1 MKWTSVACAYLMVI
15 AAFYVMTA
23 DVSADEVALPDT
35 NVDEIVSNIEHNDR
49 RITIS
54 NSMASSPAV
63 AVGAD
68 GDTHI
73 AWVDGEIG
81 SQSVSWKR
89 SNDSM
94 STFTSD
100 EAITTS
106 YYSISSISILLGSA
120 FGTAI
125 AFEGK
130 LTSDASPSVYF
141 LYSEDDDDWSNAYAV
156 SVGSSPSLT
165 TDGDA
170 VYIAMNIITEET
182 TRYSLA
188 AFRLIDGSINA
199 TLLAALPV
207 SASDGDIAFFDGLL
221 NVAMV
226 EESTDALY
234 FMQLTDNGTVV
245 TDPTLVSRT
254 GGGSSVD
261 LMSVNG
267 NERILFVEN
276 DSIML
281 ACCLGAASN
290 WISHTV
296 LEING
301 TISEASLAASGS
313 SLRIAYTVVTD
324 GCSIVYVAECDL
336 QGNAGDTKQISTSG
350 LDAVSPAVFSITSG
364 SFSCIYAEEHSG
376 TQELFMRQDI
386 EYVVPD
392 ITRLPSF
399 ISSID
404 HRMFRHGNESAS
416 ELRERVNVILA
427 HRNSSQEALAVENA
441 TGLREDLSS
450 YFVSTPYADLDEV
463 EDVKTIIVSNLET
476 VTSGSDSSVTTMSTG
491 GPGGTISYMDGGFF
505 RELEA
510 VTNSTTFAE
519 WYYQNGG
526 DSPNVI
532 TANSGYLMW
541 GSSSSNLTHRV
552 NSTTTGPARYFQA
565 NITGLDVNTT
575 YYVMGYVVTNTTTYS
590 TYVRSFC
597 TYPDTLTIFS
607 INVTMRST
615 SSVSITWLTNCP
627 ASTYLEY
634 GRTTSYGEDNFSWS
648 YDFDHDSPVTEHMV
662 NISNLA
668 GNTPY
673 HYRIISNYSYGDF
686 SIYTDTGDRNFTV
699 FVPVTISS
707 VSSVL
712 TSPTS
717 VQITW
722 TTNVNSNSTVYYGTT
737 TSYGSNATGNNDTT
751 LSVTI
756 DGLTTNTLYHYK
768 VRSVSTTCTNIS
780 ANSSDYT
787 FTTQELIIS
796 SVSSVLTDPN
806 IIRITW
812 TTNYYASTRIYL
824 GTTTSYD
831 HQYLSGGGIYHDVQI
846 NDLSINT
853 LYHYKV
859 ESIASG
865 MTKTSSDMTFTTDDL
880 TIGAMSMT
888 FTDATTAHI
897 TWTTDFSA
905 TTVVNYGTTTSY
917 NMTVTGGNG
926 LFHSVNITGLMEC
939 TTYHYKIRTVSTGD
953 TDIFAESTDLSFT
966 TGNIGDAGT
975 GGDASNLITNAPLL
989 IPGCYD
995 GYLTAAIDTDDY
1007 YGVPMLSGQT
1017 LRLTAVVP
1025 SSFNYDLF
1033 LYAPSGYLVSSST
1046 GSTGVDESIQY
1057 TTNSSGIWSIR
1068 LHHTSG
1074 TGQGSYSLSILLL
1087 GEVDR
1092 FSLDVGSTGDSYL
1105 ISNLP
1110 GMNIL
1115 NGTGWGAASGG
1126 NRQAAVNGSFLLNIY
1141 DGTYQSSTYYQI
1153 SIAYNASA
1161 DIGVQVL
1168 VGDSWVTVATM
1179 PGSTAANTYSFVLKS
1194 EWLSDSSGSLF
1205 ACNVRFRFSHAVV
1218 VDSIDAVAVAY
1229 ASDLFGSSQNYPGV
1243 MLENNWAVGNAVVN
1257 GSASATM
1264 LITLPRSDQTY
1275 LLELVGLD
1283 PYTGIGVQQYVT
1295 SAYASIGTLES
1306 WGTSAVVQLNPTYT
1320 DAQGTTPGS
1329 TVRIRLT
1336 SAIKNLTRVVLW
1348 TSRYYTDVG
1357 ASGDTVN
1364 SSHTPGISLLDNGEW
1379 GNITSSG
1386 GVYWRSTVSGNNA
1399 NFYLNG
1405 AESDAQYLI
1414 SITYKVTSGTTSL
1427 KQFVNGTGNVT
1438 LGSLTT
1444 GTAWRTDTF
1453 VTSAVTYDSVAGGQ
1467 IDILFEIASTTAVA
1481 VDSITVYRDSDGD
1494 TYSDAYEALRV
1505 TMSAI
1510 GTHTYDLNPF
1520 SADTDSD
1527 GLNDDV
1533 ERTSSYLTDPT
1544 DADTDNDN
1552 LTDGSERY
1560 SYTWSTD
1567 ESHLIPDNGTTL
1579 TITLQLPAVS
1589 GTISSLCLVI
1599 GMMHEARSQLRV
1611 QMSKGAT
1618 GTTRLIKA
1626 SGTGSGA
1633 NYFALVDLFSI
1644 SSPYSASDLASASTW
1659 KINVTDV
1666 TAGSDGRVEYVRL
1679 QVNGTTN
1686 VLDSDSDDDGL
1697 SDGEEVNFGNDGWY
1711 TNPRSSDSDSDGVS
1725 DGNEIAGTTL
1735 CGSATDPTR
1744 ADTDDDGYNDSVDRY
1759 MGDAV
1764 LRVSILEYRTKED
1777 INLDDDRTI
1786 FFVIKY
1792 NGEMLSTK
1800 RMAAHTDTLYS
1811 PGWTYDIDIAETV
1824 TSVSVIF
1831 YAVADDAGTIPGDD
1845 IKLDV
1850 SSTSN
1855 LEHTVTWALSTTQ
1868 YQTSFEGTCGWLD
1881 NDADGYMK
1889 VGLQRC
1895 VAEKAKVIVI
1905 NGTSDN
1911 GDYGLDAVST
1921 GIYRYSADD
1930 QVYLI
1935 NLNVSTANAR
1945 FQQGM
1950 NTIILPRAI
1959 ALQCQLN
1966 DTLYNLQSIGSTPLA
1981 GASFYS
1987 TDQDSASASSHV
1999 IAVITMNVT
2008 YQQAEDILEMLTHNS
2023 TGARIGNNVTVSST
2037 SVYLMHLPNDVLSSI
2052 PTSVTNSGLGG
2063 APNFFD
2069 PLDVISDIAN
2079 LVFDFL
2085 IWIATGGVLL
2095 LWVHLV
2101 IMGLEI
2107 IANLITTAIAVV
2119 EEAVDAIV
2127 DAFLE
2132 FVDWMVEFIQNL
2144 LDSSFS
2150 SGSEERGRTIDSHL
2164 ASIAASS
2171 NEVVEEYNAT
2181 GTVTAETQARYQ
2193 NSLGALIVYAMLIGV
2208 TLFFILIFVMGLT
2221 NVWGFLL
2228 GTIIGIMAGY
2238 LIQSMFDTAFEPSD
2252 ETGSDGNLPDSA
2264 GVVMVAEA
2272 MGLAPD
2278 SDDHSAGAERWRTIE
2293 TGIGG
2298 ILDWHALLAG
2308 AIILVES
2315 KNPSVLCIK
2324 GFVISLISIAIG
2336 TSDYALDCPA
2346 LGWISISLGLIGL
2359 GLSVVDFVKNYG
2371 LNVNKKMDII
2381 SMSID
2386 SMALA
2391 LAFDL
2396 IEYPEM

>member
-1 MKWTSVACAYLMVI
+1 MKWTSVACAHLMVI

-226 EESTDALY
+226 EES
-234 FMQLTDNGTVV
+234 
-245 TDPTLVSRT
+245 
-254 GGGSSVD
+254 
-261 LMSVNG
+261 
-267 NERILFVEN
+267 
-276 DSIML
+276 
-281 ACCLGAASN
+281 
-290 WISHTV
+290 
-296 LEING
+296 
-301 TISEASLAASGS
+301 
-313 SLRIAYTVVTD
+313 
-324 GCSIVYVAECDL
+324 
-336 QGNAGDTKQISTSG
+336 
-350 LDAVSPAVFSITSG
+350 
-364 SFSCIYAEEHSG
+364 
-376 TQELFMRQDI
+376 
-386 EYVVPD
+386 
-392 ITRLPSF
+392 
-399 ISSID
+399 
-404 HRMFRHGNESAS
+404 
-416 ELRERVNVILA
+416 
-427 HRNSSQEALAVENA
+427 
-441 TGLREDLSS
+441 
-450 YFVSTPYADLDEV
+450 
-463 EDVKTIIVSNLET
+463 
-476 VTSGSDSSVTTMSTG
+476 
-491 GPGGTISYMDGGFF
+491 
-505 RELEA
+505 
-510 VTNSTTFAE
+510 
-519 WYYQNGG
+519 
-526 DSPNVI
+526 
-532 TANSGYLMW
+532 
-541 GSSSSNLTHRV
+541 
-552 NSTTTGPARYFQA
+552 
-565 NITGLDVNTT
+565 
-575 YYVMGYVVTNTTTYS
+575 
-590 TYVRSFC
+590 
-597 TYPDTLTIFS
+597 
-607 INVTMRST
+607 
-615 SSVSITWLTNCP
+615 
-627 ASTYLEY
+627 
-634 GRTTSYGEDNFSWS
+634 
-648 YDFDHDSPVTEHMV
+648 
-662 NISNLA
+662 
-668 GNTPY
+668 
-673 HYRIISNYSYGDF
+673 
-686 SIYTDTGDRNFTV
+686 
-699 FVPVTISS
+699 
-707 VSSVL
+707 
-712 TSPTS
+712 
-717 VQITW
+717 
-722 TTNVNSNSTVYYGTT
+722 
-737 TSYGSNATGNNDTT
+737 
-751 LSVTI
+751 
-756 DGLTTNTLYHYK
+756 
-768 VRSVSTTCTNIS
+768 
-780 ANSSDYT
+780 
-787 FTTQELIIS
+787 
-796 SVSSVLTDPN
+796 
-806 IIRITW
+806 
-812 TTNYYASTRIYL
+812 
-824 GTTTSYD
+824 
-831 HQYLSGGGIYHDVQI
+831 
-846 NDLSINT
+846 
-853 LYHYKV
+853 
-859 ESIASG
+859 
-865 MTKTSSDMTFTTDDL
+865 
-880 TIGAMSMT
+880 
-888 FTDATTAHI
+888 
-897 TWTTDFSA
+897 
-905 TTVVNYGTTTSY
+905 
-917 NMTVTGGNG
+917 
-926 LFHSVNITGLMEC
+926 
-939 TTYHYKIRTVSTGD
+939 
-953 TDIFAESTDLSFT
+953 
-966 TGNIGDAGT
+966 
-975 GGDASNLITNAPLL
+975 
-989 IPGCYD
+989 
-995 GYLTAAIDTDDY
+995 
-1007 YGVPMLSGQT
+1007 
-1017 LRLTAVVP
+1017 
-1025 SSFNYDLF
+1025 
-1033 LYAPSGYLVSSST
+1033 
-1046 GSTGVDESIQY
+1046 
-1057 TTNSSGIWSIR
+1057 
-1068 LHHTSG
+1068 
-1074 TGQGSYSLSILLL
+1074 
-1087 GEVDR
+1087 
-1092 FSLDVGSTGDSYL
+1092 
-1105 ISNLP
+1105 
-1110 GMNIL
+1110 
-1115 NGTGWGAASGG
+1115 
-1126 NRQAAVNGSFLLNIY
+1126 
-1141 DGTYQSSTYYQI
+1141 
-1153 SIAYNASA
+1153 
-1161 DIGVQVL
+1161 
-1168 VGDSWVTVATM
+1168 
-1179 PGSTAANTYSFVLKS
+1179 
-1194 EWLSDSSGSLF
+1194 
-1205 ACNVRFRFSHAVV
+1205 
-1218 VDSIDAVAVAY
+1218 
-1229 ASDLFGSSQNYPGV
+1229 
-1243 MLENNWAVGNAVVN
+1243 
-1257 GSASATM
+1257 
-1264 LITLPRSDQTY
+1264 
-1275 LLELVGLD
+1275 
-1283 PYTGIGVQQYVT
+1283 
-1295 SAYASIGTLES
+1295 
-1306 WGTSAVVQLNPTYT
+1306 
-1320 DAQGTTPGS
+1320 
-1329 TVRIRLT
+1329 
-1336 SAIKNLTRVVLW
+1336 
-1348 TSRYYTDVG
+1348 
-1357 ASGDTVN
+1357 
-1364 SSHTPGISLLDNGEW
+1364 
-1379 GNITSSG
+1379 
-1386 GVYWRSTVSGNNA
+1386 
-1399 NFYLNG
+1399 
-1405 AESDAQYLI
+1405 
-1414 SITYKVTSGTTSL
+1414 
-1427 KQFVNGTGNVT
+1427 
-1438 LGSLTT
+1438 
-1444 GTAWRTDTF
+1444 
-1453 VTSAVTYDSVAGGQ
+1453 
-1467 IDILFEIASTTAVA
+1467 
-1481 VDSITVYRDSDGD
+1481 
-1494 TYSDAYEALRV
+1494 
-1505 TMSAI
+1505 
-1510 GTHTYDLNPF
+1510 
-1520 SADTDSD
+1520 
-1527 GLNDDV
+1527 
-1533 ERTSSYLTDPT
+1533 
-1544 DADTDNDN
+1544 
-1552 LTDGSERY
+1552 
-1560 SYTWSTD
+1560 
-1567 ESHLIPDNGTTL
+1567 
-1579 TITLQLPAVS
+1579 
-1589 GTISSLCLVI
+1589 
-1599 GMMHEARSQLRV
+1599 
-1611 QMSKGAT
+1611 
-1618 GTTRLIKA
+1618 
-1626 SGTGSGA
+1626 
-1633 NYFALVDLFSI
+1633 
-1644 SSPYSASDLASASTW
+1644 
-1659 KINVTDV
+1659 
-1666 TAGSDGRVEYVRL
+1666 
-1679 QVNGTTN
+1679 
-1686 VLDSDSDDDGL
+1686 
-1697 SDGEEVNFGNDGWY
+1697 
-1711 TNPRSSDSDSDGVS
+1711 
-1725 DGNEIAGTTL
+1725 
-1735 CGSATDPTR
+1735 
-1744 ADTDDDGYNDSVDRY
+1744 
-1759 MGDAV
+1759 
-1764 LRVSILEYRTKED
+1764 
-1777 INLDDDRTI
+1777 
-1786 FFVIKY
+1786 
-1792 NGEMLSTK
+1792 
-1800 RMAAHTDTLYS
+1800 TDTLYS

-2208 TLFFILIFVMGLT
+2208 TLFFILIFVIGLT